1 MKVGQKVRVKLLAKH
16 AENWEKGRT
25 GIVTADS
32 LPGETV
38 EVEFKD
44 EAIIHQFVEEDLEI
58 IG

>member
-1 MKVGQKVRVKLLAKH
+1 MKARQKVRVKLLAKH

-25 GIVTADS
+25 GIVIADS

-38 EVEFKD
+38 QVEFED
-44 EAIIHQFVEEDLEI
+44 EAVTHELMEEDLEI

>member
-1 MKVGQKVRVKLLAKH
+1 MKARRRVRVKLLAKH

-38 EVEFKD
+38 QVEFED
-44 EAIIHQFVEEDLEI
+44 EAIAHQFAEEDLEI
-58 IG
+58 IS